1 MADTKVEQMSV
12 NVVKEPSM
20 MTGAI
25 PRKDWMDIPVTFK
38 PGNYCYPAKKSIVE
52 YLSKGLP
59 GLFGEPREWTV
70 ESDDWQL
77 PENWVEI
84 ILQGMRERLDKFR
97 SFKVFMDICV
107 RCGACADKCHFFLGT
122 GDPKNMPVLRAELL
136 RSVYRG
142 NFTKAGKILGSIA
155 RGREMTFRGPERVV
169 HVLLPVH

>member
-1 MADTKVEQMSV
+1 MADTKVDQMSV

-25 PRKDWMDIPVTFK
+25 PGKDWMDTTVTFK

-52 YLSKGLP
+52 YLDKGLP
-59 GLFGEPREWTV
+59 GLFGVPREWTV

-97 SFKVFMDICV
+97 SFKVF
-107 RCGACADKCHFFLGT
+107 
-122 GDPKNMPVLRAELL
+122 RA
-136 RSVYRG
+136 SVSA
-142 NFTKAGKILGSIA
+142 AGPAPHS
-155 RGREMTFRGPERVV
+155 GPSF
-169 HVLLPVH
+169 